1 MRERVLKLPIDS
13 VTCRK
18 LLGDIDED
26 GRCVIRLREEED
38 GSLRLV
44 KTVRT
49 AAEPRE

>member
-26 GRCVIRLREEED
+26 GRCVIRLREED